1 MKANIWAVLVTAGVF
16 LSFGGNASAEGLRG
30 QVALDSTTS
39 KAITAYTRE
48 LLRTGGD
55 PSRARPA
62 LLLVVERNA
71 AADLTD
77 NLSGALRD
85 RDSYT
90 ALAATLEDA
99 LAAAGE
105 KERPFIRF
113 NLARV
118 HMIRAGYLTATA
130 SRNAALDRA
139 SRVAEDLRGE
149 VRDPAA
155 DGLQGDIESLRG
167 RVDEAAA
174 AFKRMVA
181 SGGSRAE
188 SLFRTGVAYAR
199 GRRYTYAEQS
209 LAAAAR
215 TPGPDGILDPQLTYR
230 ANQELAATYLL
241 GGNYPEAA
249 KTLKQSVVKLGSET
263 PLGFPFRLDVAQ
275 RLLTNR
281 AYIRDVQTYLE
292 TVVRLAPDNEDARTL
307 LARVKAMRR

>member
-1 MKANIWAVLVTAGVF
+1 MKTRIWGVLIAAGVV
-16 LSFGGNASAEGLRG
+16 LSAGKGAGADGLRG
-30 QVALDSTTS
+30 QATLDSTTS

-62 LLLVVERNA
+62 LLMVVERNA

-118 HMIRAGYLTATA
+118 HLLRAGYATVTA
-130 SRNAALDRA
+130 SRNALLDRA
-139 SRVAEDLRGE
+139 AQAADPLRDE

-155 DGLQGDIESLRG
+155 DGLRGDIESLRG
-167 RVDEAAA
+167 RIDDAAA
-174 AFKRMVA
+174 AYKRMVA

-199 GRRYTYAEQS
+199 ARRYTYAEQS
-209 LAAAAR
+209 LLAAAR
-215 TPGPDGILDPQLTYR
+215 TPGPDGVLNPQLAYR
-230 ANQELAATYLL
+230 AYQELAATYLL
-241 GGNYPEAA
+241 EGNYPEAA
-249 KTLKQSVVKLGSET
+249 QSLRQSVAKLGSEV
-263 PLGFPFRLDVAQ
+263 PPGFPFRLDVAQ

-281 AYIRDVQTYLE
+281 AYNRDVQAYLE
-292 TVVRLAPDNEDARTL
+292 SVVRLAPDNEEARSL
-307 LARVKAMRR
+307 LARVKATRR